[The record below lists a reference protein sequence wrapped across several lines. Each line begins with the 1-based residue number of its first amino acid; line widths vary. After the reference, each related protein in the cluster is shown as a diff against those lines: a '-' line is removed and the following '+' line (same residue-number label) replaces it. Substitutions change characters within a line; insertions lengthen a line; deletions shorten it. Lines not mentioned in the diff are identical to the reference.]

1 MTEENKDLFKDAVS
15 AGNLDV
21 VKLLLKDFESFG
33 EDDRIFVLIAGILN
47 SDGVGTEIL
56 DYIIGLGA
64 YSMDFATEDGWTV
77 LHYAAATSD
86 PALVKYF
93 VDKGADLEAVTKFKA
108 TPLLVAAS
116 NSSNPDVLDML
127 LKCGANIEARDDENE
142 SLLIEAAKNKN
153 LPVIEYVLTKGFDLE
168 ERDTDGWTPIMNA
181 ARWNENSD
189 VIVALRKAGADF
201 NAKTASG
208 GNLLHLAALN
218 ESEDMVQYACAH
230 FSVNDTDD
238 KGVTPFQLAA
248 MNNPNPNVLQ
258 IFMDAQKEETFFN
271 VCCNPNPGVIV
282 KLLQSGFAA
291 NFETSDFSRPIF
303 WVAKNNENPEVLA
316 ALLSAGAIVETKDLF
331 GRNFVHYAAA
341 NENPAIYD
349 WIKSHEEF
357 SGMFESEDSESHDP
371 EYYRSHPDEF

>member
-1 MTEENKDLFKDAVS
+1 M
-15 AGNLDV
+15 
-21 VKLLLKDFESFG
+21 
-33 EDDRIFVLIAGILN
+33 
-47 SDGVGTEIL
+47 
-56 DYIIGLGA
+56 
-64 YSMDFATEDGWTV
+64 
-77 LHYAAATSD
+77 
-86 PALVKYF
+86 
-93 VDKGADLEAVTKFKA
+93 
-108 TPLLVAAS
+108 
-116 NSSNPDVLDML
+116 
-127 LKCGANIEARDDENE
+127 
-142 SLLIEAAKNKN
+142 
-153 LPVIEYVLTKGFDLE
+153 
-168 ERDTDGWTPIMNA
+168 
-181 ARWNENSD
+181 
-189 VIVALRKAGADF
+189 
-201 NAKTASG
+201 
-208 GNLLHLAALN
+208 
-218 ESEDMVQYACAH
+218 
-230 FSVNDTDD
+230 NDTDD

-316 ALLSAGAIVETKDLF
+316 ALLSAGAIVETKDLW